1 MRRSALNYKHLHY
14 FWIVAREGSIA
25 RASHILHLTPQ
36 TISGQLRLFEK
47 SIKTQLFEKK
57 GRGLCLTDGGQLVLR
72 YANEIFALG
81 QDLQDTLQGGE
92 AGRKLRVVVGILDSI
107 PKEIAYNILQPALKF
122 GQDLALTCIEGS
134 LEKLV
139 AELAVNRLD
148 VVLADMP
155 LTASYNIKAFNHFLG
170 ESSISFFASPD
181 KAVAYRKRFPRCL
194 HDAPML
200 MPTDTSYSGRAV
212 RQWMRDMDLTP
223 KIKGYF
229 DDSALLKAFG
239 KAGEG
244 IFFMPSIIEKQ
255 VTRDYNV
262 KVIGTITDVTEMYY
276 AITLHRTISHPAI
289 NAIYEAAKTRMF
301 SHREY

>member
-1 MRRSALNYKHLHY
+1 MRPTALNYKHLYY
-14 FWIVAREGSIA
+14 FWVVAREGGIG
-25 RASHILHLTPQ
+25 RASQVLHLTPQ
-36 TISGQLRLFEK
+36 TISGQLRVFEN
-47 SIKTQLFEKK
+47 SMNARLFEKK
-57 GRGLCLTDGGQLVLR
+57 GRGLSLTETGQLVLR
-72 YANEIFALG
+72 YANEIFSLG
-81 QDLQDTLQGGE
+81 EELQKVLQRGE

-107 PKEIAYNILQPALKF
+107 PKEIAYNILQPVLKF
-122 GQDLALTCIEGS
+122 GEDLALTCIEGN

-139 AELAVNRLD
+139 GELAVNRLD

-155 LTASYNIKAFNHFLG
+155 LTASYSVKAFNHFLG
-170 ESSISFFASPD
+170 ESTISFFASPA
-181 KAVAYRKRFPRCL
+181 KAISYRKRFPRCL

-200 MPTDTSYSGRAV
+200 MPTESSYSGRAV
-212 RQWMRDMDLTP
+212 RQWLRDMELTP

-255 VTRDYNV
+255 VMRDYNV
-262 KVIGTITDVTEMYY
+262 KVIGTINEVSEMYY
-276 AITLHRTISHPAI
+276 AITLHRRISHPAI
-289 NAIYEAAKTRMF
+289 NAIYQAATRRMF